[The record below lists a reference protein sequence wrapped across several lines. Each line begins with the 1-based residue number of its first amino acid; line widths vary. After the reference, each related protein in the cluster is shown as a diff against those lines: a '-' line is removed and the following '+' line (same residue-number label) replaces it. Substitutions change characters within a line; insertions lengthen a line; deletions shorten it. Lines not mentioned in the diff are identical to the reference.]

1 MPQTLFDEKINDLR
15 TQSLGTI
22 IEHKLEHMIL
32 DGEIQPGERINES
45 SLAQSFG
52 VSRAPIREACRK
64 LAQYGLVENRV
75 GKGSFVCQV
84 DLSVVIELYEIRGM
98 LDAYAVEQVC
108 LKADQAMIDTL
119 GSRIEDMRILAK
131 RDTAA
136 EYLLANLAFHLLI
149 VEYACNKSLVD
160 IYRGVFK
167 KLTLFRNETLSVADR
182 RQISMGQHEQIF
194 QAISDR
200 DAQEASRLARNH
212 VEEAK
217 NVLLERHK

>member
-1 MPQTLFDEKINDLR
+1 MAQTFFDEKINDLK
-15 TQSLGTI
+15 THSLGTI
-22 IEHKLEHMIL
+22 IEQRLEHMIL
-32 DGEIQPGERINES
+32 DGEILPGERINES

-108 LKADQAMIDTL
+108 LKADQTMIDTL
-119 GSRIEDMRILAK
+119 GKRIEDMRILA
-131 RDTAA
+131 RQDAA
-136 EYLLANLAFHLLI
+136 AKYLLANLAFHTLI
-149 VEYACNKSLVD
+149 VEYAGNDSLTD
-160 IYRGVFK
+160 IYQGVFK
-167 KLTLFRNETLSVADR
+167 KLTLFRNQTLSVTDR
-182 RQISMGQHEQIF
+182 RQISMRQHEQIF
-194 QAISDR
+194 QAISAR
-200 DAQEASRLARNH
+200 DTNKASILARNH

-217 NVLLERHK
+217 NVLLARHA

>member
-1 MPQTLFDEKINDLR
+1 MAQTLFDEKINDLK
-15 TQSLGTI
+15 THSLGTI
-22 IEHKLEHMIL
+22 IEQRLERMIL
-32 DGEIQPGERINES
+32 DGEILPGERINES

-84 DLSVVIELYEIRGM
+84 DLAVVIELYEIRGM

-119 GSRIEDMRILAK
+119 GRRIEEMKTLAQQ
-131 RDTAA
+131 DAAA
-136 EYLLANLAFHLLI
+136 EYLLANLAFHMLI
-149 VEYACNKSLVD
+149 VEYAANDSLTD
-160 IYRGVFK
+160 IYQGVFK

-182 RQISMGQHEQIF
+182 RQISMGQHEEIF
-194 QAISDR
+194 QAIAAR
-200 DAQEASRLARNH
+200 DAQKASMLARNH

-217 NVLLERHK
+217 NVLLARHA